1 MCINNNN
8 KSMEYFREKY
18 KNVKGKSD
26 SMYIYILYRC
36 PQEKITEHIKKQ
48 LDVLE
53 RVNDVH
59 KRKMFTSRYHL
70 LKNMV
75 EQNSDEHIYDNIIFI
90 GDEMDTHDMTESQK
104 SILKKFNHQSISFVY
119 DNHFKLDYVEDLL
132 FNNNHCHVYKV
143 NNNKIDYIHITRTK
157 KVIVNSKESKPLN
170 IKEFID
176 STLPTNTKY
185 IIHGVSS
192 KLKDLT
198 DTRAYTVINRS
209 VRDDELLDMI
219 NKIDQENILISL
231 KNDLTMMND
240 SKQMHKVVFKKE
252 IPIKI
257 KNLQLQKL
265 YIDSKL
271 AEKFLSNMKKN
282 GLDVNFKL
290 IMIDSL
296 IKSFVEGQERIL
308 ANYDGVVGITY
319 Y

>member
-1 MCINNNN
+1 
-8 KSMEYFREKY
+8 MEYFREKY
-18 KNVKGKSD
+18 KNSKGKSD
-26 SMYIYILYRC
+26 SMYIYVLYRC
-36 PQEKITEHIKKQ
+36 SQEKIKEHIKKQ

-59 KRKMFTSRYHL
+59 KRKLFTSRYHL

-75 EQNSDEHIYDNIIFI
+75 EQNPDDHIYDNIIFI
-90 GDEMDTHDMTESQK
+90 DDEMDTHDMTESQK
-104 SILKKFNHQSISFVY
+104 NLLKRFNHQSISFVY

-132 FNNNHCHVYKV
+132 FNSNPCYIYKV
-143 NNNKIDYIHITRTK
+143 NNNKIDYIHITKTK
-157 KVIVNSKESKPLN
+157 KVIVNSKEAKPLN

-176 STLPTNTKY
+176 TTLPTNTKY

-198 DTRAYTVINRS
+198 DARAYTIINRS
-209 VRDDELLDMI
+209 VRDEELLDMI
-219 NKIDQENILISL
+219 NKIDQENTLISL
-231 KNDLTMMND
+231 KNDLAMMND
-240 SKQMHKVVFKKE
+240 SKQMHKVLFKKE

-257 KNLQLQKL
+257 KNSQLQKL

-290 IMIDSL
+290 IMIDSS
-296 IKSFVEGQERIL
+296 IKSFVDGQERL
-308 ANYDGVVGITY
+308 LNNYDGVVGITY